1 MVFPEFLETCREYIR
16 REEPLVE
23 ADFESFER
31 ECLDQDGLAL
41 VEYSLMLQESGCAL
55 NFNEIHA
62 PAAIGGGGH

>member
-1 MVFPEFLETCREYIR
+1 MI
-16 REEPLVE
+16 E

-55 NFNEIHA
+55 NFNAAHA
-62 PAAIGGGGH
+62 PGSGAVAGGH